1 MTNPGRSRRVV
12 VTGLGALT
20 PLGNTVEE
28 FWSGLKAG
36 RSGIAPLTLVDTT
49 DYPTKIG
56 GEVRGYDPTVYV
68 DRKEARR
75 MARFSQLAVGAAAQA
90 LTDSKL
96 DMAAEDHDRVGVLL
110 GTGIG
115 GLPETEEQSRVL
127 VGKGGMRMT
136 PFFIPMMLPNMAT
149 ANVSRVFG
157 ATGFSNTTITACAA
171 GTQAIGEARE
181 AIIRGRADVIITGG
195 TEAGI
200 CQLGLGG
207 FCTIQALTRRNDD
220 PEHASRPFDAKRD
233 GFAPAEGAAVLVV
246 ESEEHARA
254 RGARIYGEVIGYGAS
269 SDAFHLVQ
277 PPEDGSGA
285 ARAMRWAL
293 EDAGITAGDVDYINA
308 HGTSTPLND
317 AAETKAIKLVFG
329 EHARG
334 VPISSTKSMIGH
346 SLGAS
351 GALEAVVSLKTI
363 GEGVIH
369 PTANYEFPDPDCDLD
384 YVPGTARKADVRYVL
399 SNSFGFGGQNAC
411 LVFARYDP

>member
-1 MTNPGRSRRVV
+1 MTNSGSSRRVV

-56 GEVRGYDPTVYV
+56 GEVRDYEPTAYV
-68 DRKEARR
+68 DRKESRR

-90 LTDSKL
+90 LADSKL

-115 GLPETEEQSRVL
+115 GLPETEEQSRIL

-136 PFFIPMMLPNMAT
+136 PFFVPMMLPNMAT

-181 AIIRGRADVIITGG
+181 AILRGRADVIITGG

-293 EDAGITAGDVDYINA
+293 ADAGIRPGDVDYINA

-363 GEGVIH
+363 CEGVIH

-384 YVPGTARKADVRYVL
+384 YVPSAARKADIRYVL

-411 LVFARYDP
+411 LVLARYEP